1 MADPVTIAQTG
12 VDPATGSYLS
22 AERRKAIFRST
33 RVSGFSGGGGGNVE
47 PQTSAIVKRQ
57 ANEIV
62 QLKKE
67 INTIQKAQTAAATTF
82 QQTISGIQSFLGV
95 IGVNVRDLGGR
106 ILGVNNLL
114 TTDAN
119 LEARKDRQELA
130 QEKKLA
136 EQGARAGKEKLLEQ
150 RIQNAM
156 MAPIKMVTAKTQ
168 GIFQRLMQAFTF
180 FFLGWLTNKVIATL
194 QDQTGKTENIFKR
207 IFDSIIGG
215 VTFFLKSLVMINKTF
230 RGIIGIVTG
239 ITKLIAKF
247 ISSTLGLLFKGL
259 GKLGQSLVDAG
270 KGLFSAV
277 TKTAT
282 KEGAEAL
289 TKTAGKEGAE
299 ALTKVAGK
307 EGAEALT
314 KTATKEAA
322 EGLLKIGGKRV
333 PIAGLVIGGG
343 FAGIRASQGQYGKA
357 ALELLSGALGPFGLP
372 IDAWLA
378 YDDIQQGLKENKK
391 AEQQKPKQTSAQK
404 PAAASMAPTPA
415 AQPLSP
421 AIPSPTPSQTNQQT
435 QAVTQPATTAIPE
448 APAAPSADMAQK
460 FQMAWDNRNNPLA
473 RGRIESAWNNM
484 SSEQQQ
490 QAKTWAETKGYNW
503 NEMKLTPKVTN
514 IQAPPKPV
522 SPVGPEPEQ
531 KPNIVMMSSIT
542 PQSQASSTILKSSPG
557 NAASDVPSIPS
568 ANPSNFYTLY
578 SQVNYNVVV

>member
-22 AERRKAIFRST
+22 AERRKAIFKST

-114 TTDAN
+114 AADAN

-194 QDQTGKTENIFKR
+194 QDKSGQAENIFKR

-215 VTFFLKSLVMINKTF
+215 VMFFVRTLQFINRT
-230 RGIIGIVTG
+230 ISGIVRIVFT
-239 ITKLIAKF
+239 ITKTISKF
-247 ISSTLGLLFKGL
+247 LASGLVKLFQGISKLAQGVVNAGKNLLGLGPKAA
-259 GKLGQSLVDAG
+259 QTATEAATNV
-270 KGLFSAV
+270 V
-277 TKTAT
+277 TKAGTEVAEAGAEAGLRTAGR
-282 KEGAEAL
+282 EGAER
-289 TKTAGKEGAE
+289 GA
-299 ALTKVAGK
+299 ARLLGRFAP
-307 EGAEALT
+307 GANVVLGGAS
-314 KTATKEAA
+314 AA
-322 EGLLKIGGKRV
+322 MNFSQGDVVGGLLDVGSMVPGPIGWAFL
-333 PIAGLVIGGG
+333 AGSLGWEVN
-343 FAGIRASQGQYGKA
+343 QGMR
-357 ALELLSGALGPFGLP
+357 
-372 IDAWLA
+372 
-378 YDDIQQGLKENKK
+378 ENKNTP
-391 AEQQKPKQTSAQK
+391 AQGPTQRAGQTPPTQRQR
-404 PAAASMAPTPA
+404 PAAASVAPSPTPA
-415 AQPLSP
+415 SQPLSP
-421 AIPSPTPSQTNQQT
+421 AIPPPASSQPTPQLEPQKTNVQPTAPTVLSASDFQFGVDTSGTMEMDFDKPAQYGESTAPVIEGSTSTSETRQQAQITPAET
-435 QAVTQPATTAIPE
+435 QRVPK
-448 APAAPSADMAQK
+448 PAA
-460 FQMAWDNRNNPLA
+460 R
-473 RGRIESAWNNM
+473 
-484 SSEQQQ
+484 
-490 QAKTWAETKGYNW
+490 
-503 NEMKLTPKVTN
+503 
-514 IQAPPKPV
+514 
-522 SPVGPEPEQ
+522 VGPEPEQ
-531 KPNIVMMSSIT
+531 KPNVVMMSSIT

-557 NAASDVPSIPS
+557 NAASDVPAIPS